1 MFTVNHGIH
10 GEKYHFSRSMFRTA
24 SGASG
29 SEVLTSQDLD
39 AVADVARESGA
50 YVLSDE
56 IYSRLRGLISE
67 NHGKTMEKYG
77 TCLWPLFGA
86 PDHMDHMET

>member
-1 MFTVNHGIH
+1 MVKSTIFHGH
-10 GEKYHFSRSMFRTA
+10 CFGRV

-67 NHGKTMEKYG
+67 NHGKTMGKYG
-77 TCLWPLFGA
+77 TCLGPLFGA
-86 PDHMDHMET
+86 PDHMDHIETS